1 MTSPLFSGPGAG
13 RRGLTAG
20 PSRRALLKTAG
31 KATAV
36 LAAAA
41 LSLTACS
48 TGPAGPAGP
57 AGSATAGSSA
67 ASASTSPQF
76 PVTIKHVFGE
86 TTIKEQPK
94 RVVTV
99 SWVNDD
105 VAIALGVVP
114 VGVPKNEWG
123 GNDKGSTPWKDAAL
137 EKLGAGFG
145 SAKAPVQFSEADGIN
160 FTEIAKLNPDVILG
174 AYSGLTEE
182 DYKKLSEIAPVVA
195 HPELAYGTPWQEST
209 TIIGKALGKE
219 AEAAKLVSDTEAA
232 IKDKVSKYPQ
242 IAGKSFI
249 YGNLEPDKS
258 DGVNVYTAND
268 NRPRFL
274 TEIGMKLASVVE
286 DNSKGSKEFFIP
298 WSAEKANEL
307 KSDVFVTWVPD
318 AATTG
323 SIKADPLLGQIPAI
337 KSGALVADSDNTLT
351 LSISASSPL
360 SLPWS
365 LDTFLPQLASAADK
379 VTATVK

>member
-1 MTSPLFSGPGAG
+1 MASPVSPVPAAVA
-13 RRGLTAG
+13 T
-20 PSRRALLKTAG
+20 RRAVFKTAG

-41 LSLTACS
+41 LTLTACS
-48 TGPAGPAGP
+48 TGPA
-57 AGSATAGSSA
+57 SSA
-67 ASASTSPQF
+67 DAGAGTQAPSSQF
-76 PVTIKHVFGE
+76 PVTIKNVFGE
-86 TTIKEQPK
+86 TTIEKKPE
-94 RVVTV
+94 RVVTI

-114 VGVPKNEWG
+114 VGVPKNDWG
-123 GNDKGSTPWKDAAL
+123 GNDKASTPWKDAAL
-137 EKLGAGFG
+137 EELGAGFG
-145 SAKAPVQFSEADGIN
+145 TDKAPAQFSETDGIN

-195 HPELAYGTPWQEST
+195 QPELAYGTSWQDST
-209 TIIGKALGKE
+209 TVIGKALGKE
-219 AEAAKLVSDTEAA
+219 AEATKLVSDTEAT
-232 IKDKVSKYPQ
+232 IKEKVSKYPQ
-242 IAGKSFI
+242 LEGKSYI
-249 YGNLEPDKS
+249 YGNLEPAKS

-274 TEIGMKLASVVE
+274 SSLGMKLAPIVE
-286 DNSKGSKEFFIP
+286 EKSKGSKEFFLA

-307 KSDVFVTWVPD
+307 DSDIFVTWVPD
-318 AATTG
+318 AATTD

-337 KSGALVADSDNTLT
+337 KKGALVADPDNTLT
-351 LSISASSPL
+351 LAISASSPL

-365 LDTFLPQLASAADK
+365 LNAFLPQLGKAADAAAK
-379 VTATVK
+379 

>member
-1 MTSPLFSGPGAG
+1 MTSPLFSGPSAT
-13 RRGLTAG
+13 RRTLFT
-20 PSRRALLKTAG
+20 SAG
-31 KATAV
+31 KAAAV

-41 LSLTACS
+41 LTLSGCS
-48 TGPAGPAGP
+48 TGPAS
-57 AGSATAGSSA
+57 SATD
-67 ASASTSPQF
+67 ASAPSSSSSQF
-76 PVTIKHVFGE
+76 PVSIKHVFGE

-94 RVVTV
+94 RVATV

-105 VAIALGVVP
+105 VAVALGVVP

-123 GNDKGSTPWKDAAL
+123 GNEKGSTPWKDAAL

-145 SAKAPVQFSEADGIN
+145 SDKAPAQYSEADGIN
-160 FTEIAKLNPDVILG
+160 FTEIAKLAPDVILA

-195 HPELAYGTPWQEST
+195 HPEIAYGTSWQDST
-209 TIIGKALGKE
+209 SIIGKALGKE
-219 AEAAKLVSDTEAA
+219 AEATKLISDTEAT
-232 IKDKVSKYPQ
+232 IKEKVSKYPQ
-242 IAGKSFI
+242 IEGKSFI
-249 YGNLEPDKS
+249 YGNLEPAS
-258 DGVNVYTAND
+258 ADGVNVYTAND

-274 TEIGMKLASVVE
+274 SEIGMKLAPVVE
-286 DNSKGSKEFFIP
+286 DNSKGSKEFFVP

-307 KSDVFVTWVPD
+307 ESDIFVTWVPD
-318 AATTG
+318 AATTD
-323 SIKADPLLGQIPAI
+323 SIKADPLLGQIPAV
-337 KSGALVADSDNTLT
+337 KKGALVADSDNTLT

-379 VTATVK
+379 VAGAVK

>member
-1 MTSPLFSGPGAG
+1 VRPARLRKIRTGA
-13 RRGLTAG
+13 A
-20 PSRRALLKTAG
+20 A
-31 KATAV
+31 KAAAV

-41 LSLTACS
+41 LTLTACA
-48 TGPAGPAGP
+48 TGPAASAPAD
-57 AGSATAGSSA
+57 SASSA
-67 ASASTSPQF
+67 ASSQF
-76 PVTIKHVFGE
+76 PVTIKHAFGE
-86 TTIKEQPK
+86 TTIEQQPK

-123 GNDKGSTPWKDAAL
+123 GNDLGSTPWKDAAL
-137 EKLGAGFG
+137 EELGASFG
-145 SAKAPVQFSEADGIN
+145 SEKAPAQFSEADGVN

-174 AYSGLTEE
+174 AYSGLKEE

-195 HPELAYGTPWQEST
+195 YPEIAYGTPWQET
-209 TIIGKALGKE
+209 TSMIGTALGKE
-219 AEAAKLVSDTEAA
+219 AEATKLIADTEAT
-232 IKDKVSKYPQ
+232 IKDKVSEYPQ
-242 IAGKSFI
+242 LAGKTYI
-249 YGNLEPDKS
+249 YGNLEPAKS

-274 TEIGMKLASVVE
+274 ESLGMKLAPVVE
-286 DNSKGSKEFFIP
+286 ENSRDSSEFFIQ

-307 KSDVFVTWVPD
+307 ESDIFVTWVPD
-318 AATTG
+318 ASTAG
-323 SIKADPLLGQIPAI
+323 SIQADPLLGQIPAI

-379 VTATVK
+379 AAK

>member
-1 MTSPLFSGPGAG
+1 MTPPVSS
-13 RRGLTAG
+13 
-20 PSRRALLKTAG
+20 ALPAVPARLGVVSKARKSAAAKTA
-31 KATAV
+31 AV

-41 LSLTACS
+41 LALSACS
-48 TGPAGPAGP
+48 TGPAASAPAD
-57 AGSATAGSSA
+57 SA
-67 ASASTSPQF
+67 APTTASSDF

-86 TTIKEQPK
+86 TTVPEQPK

-114 VGVPKNEWG
+114 VGLPKNEWG
-123 GNDKGSTPWKDAAL
+123 GNDLGSTPWKDAAL
-137 EKLGAGFG
+137 ENLGAGFG
-145 SAKAPVQFSEADGIN
+145 SAAAPVQFSEADGIN

-174 AYSGLTEE
+174 AYSGLKEE
-182 DYKKLSEIAPVVA
+182 DYKKLSEIAPVIA
-195 HPELAYGTPWQEST
+195 FPETAYGTPWQET
-209 TIIGKALGKE
+209 TSMIGTALGKD
-219 AEAAKLVSDTEAA
+219 AEATKLIADTEAT

-242 IAGKSFI
+242 LAGKTYI
-249 YGNLEPDKS
+249 YGNLEPAKS

-274 TEIGMKLASVVE
+274 DSLGMKLAPVVE
-286 DNSKGSKEFFIP
+286 ENSKGSEEFFIE

-307 KSDVFVTWVPD
+307 ESDIFVTWVPD
-318 AATTG
+318 AATTA
-323 SIKADPLLGQIPAI
+323 SITADPLLGQIPAI

-379 VTATVK
+379 AAK

>member
-1 MTSPLFSGPGAG
+1 MTSPLFPGPVST
-13 RRGLTAG
+13 RRTLF
-20 PSRRALLKTAG
+20 SSAG
-31 KATAV
+31 KAAAV

-41 LSLTACS
+41 LTLSACS
-48 TGPAGPAGP
+48 TGPASSVAD
-57 AGSATAGSSA
+57 ATSSSSSA
-67 ASASTSPQF
+67 QF
-76 PVTIKHVFGE
+76 PVTIDHVFGQ
-86 TTIKEQPK
+86 TTIEKQPT
-94 RVVTV
+94 RVATV

-123 GNDKGSTPWKDAAL
+123 GNSKGSTPWKDAAL

-145 SAKAPVQFSEADGIN
+145 SAKGPVQYSEADGIN
-160 FTEIAKLNPDVILG
+160 FTEIAKLGPDVILA

-182 DYKKLSEIAPVVA
+182 DYRKLSEIAPVVA
-195 HPELAYGTPWQEST
+195 HPEVAYGTSWQDAT

-219 AEAAKLVSDTEAA
+219 AEATKLVSDTEATV
-232 IKDKVSKYPQ
+232 KDKVSQYPQ
-242 IAGKSFI
+242 IQGKSFI
-249 YGNLEPDKS
+249 YGNLEPAKG

-274 TEIGMKLASVVE
+274 TEIGMALAPVVA
-286 DNSKGSKEFFIP
+286 DNSKGSKEFYIP

-307 KSDVFVTWVPD
+307 QSDIFVTWVPD
-318 AATTG
+318 ASTAAA
-323 SIKADPLLGQIPAI
+323 IRKDPLLGQIPAI
-337 KSGALVADSDNTLT
+337 RNGAMVADSDNTLT

-365 LDTFLPQLASAADK
+365 LDTFLPQLAAAAD
-379 VTATVK
+379 AVK

>member
-1 MTSPLFSGPGAG
+1 MTSPLFPGRTTT
-13 RRGLTAG
+13 RRTLFK
-20 PSRRALLKTAG
+20 SAG

-41 LSLTACS
+41 LTLSACA
-48 TGPAGPAGP
+48 TGPA
-57 AGSATAGSSA
+57 
-67 ASASTSPQF
+67 ASTSDATTSSSSSAQF

-86 TTIKEQPK
+86 TTIKEQPT
-94 RVVTV
+94 RVATV

-123 GNDKGSTPWKDAAL
+123 GNEQGSTPWKDAAL
-137 EKLGAGFG
+137 TELGAGFG
-145 SAKAPVQFSEADGIN
+145 TEKAPVQYSETDGIN
-160 FTEIAKLNPDVILG
+160 FTEIAKLTPDVILA

-195 HPELAYGTPWQEST
+195 HPDVAYGTSWQDST
-209 TIIGKALGKE
+209 SIIGKALGKD
-219 AEAAKLVSDTEAA
+219 AEATKLISATEAT

-242 IAGKSFI
+242 IAGKSYI
-249 YGNLEPDKS
+249 YGNLEPAS
-258 DGVNVYTAND
+258 AEGVNVYTAND

-274 TEIGMKLASVVE
+274 SEIGMTLAPVVE
-286 DNSKGSKEFFIP
+286 ENSKGSKAFFIP

-307 KSDVFVTWVPD
+307 DSDIFVTWVPD
-318 AATTG
+318 AATTD

-337 KSGALVADSDNTLT
+337 QKGALVADSDNTLT

-365 LDTFLPQLASAADK
+365 LDTFLPQLATAAD
-379 VTATVK
+379 AVK

>member
-1 MTSPLFSGPGAG
+1 MPRPI
-13 RRGLTAG
+13 
-20 PSRRALLKTAG
+20 PSRALPRRRFPATG
-31 KATAV
+31 PATAV
-36 LAAAA
+36 LAVLA
-41 LSLTACS
+41 LALALTGCS
-48 TGPAGPAGP
+48 TGPAGSAPAGTSSSP
-57 AGSATAGSSA
+57 TSSA
-67 ASASTSPQF
+67 F
-76 PVTIKHVFGE
+76 PVTVKHVFGE
-86 TTIKEQPK
+86 TTIKEQPQ

-105 VAIALGVVP
+105 VAVALGVVP

-123 GNDKGSTPWKDAAL
+123 GNAKGSTPWKDSAL

-174 AYSGLTEE
+174 AYSGLTAD
-182 DYKKLSEIAPVVA
+182 DYKKLSEIAPVIA
-195 HPELAYGTPWQEST
+195 QPETAYGTSWQDST
-209 TIIGKALGKE
+209 TIIGKALGKDT
-219 AEAAKLVSDTEAA
+219 EAAKLVSATEATV
-232 IKDKVSKYPQ
+232 KEKVSKYPQ

-249 YGNLEPDKS
+249 YGNLEPAKS

-274 TEIGMKLASVVE
+274 TEIGMKLAPVVA

-307 KSDVFVTWVPD
+307 DSDVFVTWVPD

-323 SIKADPLLGQIPAI
+323 SIMADPLLGQIPAI
-337 KSGALVADSDNTLT
+337 KNGALVADSDNTLT

-365 LDTFLPQLASAADK
+365 LDAFLPQLAAAADK
-379 VTATVK
+379 AAK

>member
-1 MTSPLFSGPGAG
+1 VTSPLFPGPNAGLGAAG
-13 RRGLTAG
+13 ATRRT
-20 PSRRALLKTAG
+20 LLKTAG

-48 TGPAGPAGP
+48 TGPVSSASD
-57 AGSATAGSSA
+57 AGST
-67 ASASTSPQF
+67 ASASAQF

-86 TTIKEQPK
+86 TTIKAQPK

-114 VGVPKNEWG
+114 VVVPKNEWG

-145 SAKAPVQFSEADGIN
+145 SAKAPAQFSEADGIN

-174 AYSGLTEE
+174 AYSGLTAE

-195 HPELAYGTPWQEST
+195 HPELAYGTSWQDST
-209 TIIGKALGKE
+209 SIIGKALGKE
-219 AEAAKLVSDTEAA
+219 AEAAKLISGTEAT
-232 IKDKVSKYPQ
+232 IKDEVAKYPQ
-242 IAGKSFI
+242 IEGKSYI
-249 YGNLEPDKS
+249 YGNLEPAKG

-268 NRPRFL
+268 NRPKFL
-274 TEIGMKLASVVE
+274 TAIGMKLAPVVE
-286 DNSKGSKEFFIP
+286 EKSKGSKEFFVP

-307 KSDVFVTWVPD
+307 DSDIFVTWVPD
-318 AATTG
+318 SKTAE
-323 SIKADPLLGQIPAI
+323 SIKSDPLLSQIPAI
-337 KSGALVADSDNTLT
+337 KGGALVADSDNTLT

-365 LDTFLPQLASAADK
+365 LDTFLPQLAKAADA
-379 VTATVK
+379 VR